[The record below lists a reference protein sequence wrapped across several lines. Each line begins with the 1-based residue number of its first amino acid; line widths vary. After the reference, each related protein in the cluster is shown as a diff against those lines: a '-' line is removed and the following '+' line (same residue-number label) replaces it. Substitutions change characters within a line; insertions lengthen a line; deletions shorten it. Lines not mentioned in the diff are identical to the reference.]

1 MIVRASLSS
10 TENSSLTFKVIEYL
24 KGTGP
29 STITVTADPSLRNS
43 SYDKREA
50 VLFLS
55 RESSGGVGVSGTSGS
70 FVFTDSHYSDPGYTI
85 DTLDPAWLPAEASNT
100 SGTSGSTSSIV
111 FITDSGSASRMSKET
126 ISLADLRA
134 KITWVGG
141 GENIAGYDNCV
152 LGVLNY
158 MHFHRNQE
166 AYYGRPWIPPTFN
179 EPLASG
185 MGAGTVLYDYPPYHG
200 DPGYGRFWLT
210 GQDEGLFNVLIV
222 DDNKSATDGYHK
234 RLATARPLPKG
245 VYKFRN
251 HGTLYKYLPCNFTPA
266 GGTGRGD
273 WTVTVTAPAGTLHEA
288 FFDPVT
294 VGAAVKA
301 DAANGVLKP
310 AAFTGVDGAPAAIQ
324 RIAYEAGAVTIAVTP
339 VDALAGHV
347 VDVIAM
353 DGTISLSL
361 SVADAASDA
370 GGEILR
376 WPAATAPWASGD
388 TLMVRIRPAPAARG
402 KR

>member
-10 TENSSLTFKVIEYL
+10 AGSSSLTFKVIEYL

-29 STITVTADPSLRNS
+29 STITVAADPSLRNS

-55 RESSGGVGVSGTSGS
+55 LQSSGEAGVSDSSGP
-70 FVFTDSHYSDPGYTI
+70 FVFADMHYSDPGYTV
-85 DTLDPAWLPAEASNT
+85 DTLDPAWLPATETDANT
-100 SGTSGSTSSIV
+100 GT
-111 FITDSGSASRMSKET
+111 FITDSGVAQGMSKET

-141 GENIAGYDNCV
+141 GENIAGYDHCV
-152 LGVLNY
+152 LSVLNY

-185 MGAGTVLYDYPPYHG
+185 MGTGTVLYDYPPDHG

-210 GQDEGLFNVLIV
+210 GQDAGLFNVLIV
-222 DDNKSATDGYHK
+222 DDNKSAADGYHK

-251 HGTLYKYLPCNFTPA
+251 HGILYKYLPCNFTPA
-266 GGTGRGD
+266 GGTGKGD

-288 FFDPVT
+288 FFDPVS
-294 VGAAVKA
+294 VGDAIQA
-301 DAANGVLKP
+301 DAANGVLTP
-310 AAFTGVDGAPAAIQ
+310 RAFTGVDGARAAIR
-324 RIAYEAGAVTIAVTP
+324 RIAYEAGAVTVEVSP
-339 VDALAGHV
+339 VEALAGQV
-347 VDVIAM
+347 VDFIGP
-353 DGTISLSL
+353 DGAVGLSL
-361 SVADAASDA
+361 GVGDAAVDG
-370 GGEILR
+370 GGETLR
-376 WPAATAPWASGD
+376 WSAASAPWEAGD
-388 TLMVRIRPAPAARG
+388 TLMVRVRAATPP
-402 KR
+402 